1 MWPSSTCCLSGTQEA
16 RMARV
21 SIAQARCGLLPLVH
35 DGGEQEKS
43 GRFNRSSAMWPSST
57 PGGRV
62 ARTVHGQFQSL
73 KRDVAFFHAGSTIRG
88 PGISKCF
95 NRSSAMW
102 PSSTATSSCFLRKR
116 RRVSIAQARC
126 GLLPHQYHD
135 AAQDGQLGGFNRSSA
150 MWPSSTLSMLN
161 VETITVGF
169 QSLKRDVA
177 FFHMWCTNL
186 N

>member
-1 MWPSSTCCLSGTQEA
+1 MDPFGAHAVPQFQSLKRDVAFFHLQKRANA
-16 RMARV
+16 RYRERV
-21 SIAQARCGLLPLVH
+21 SIAQARCGLLPLAVYQGH
-35 DGGEQEKS
+35 KKLE
-43 GRFNRSSAMWPSST
+43 W
-57 PGGRV
+57 RV
-62 ARTVHGQFQSL
+62 FQSL

-169 QSLKRDVA
+169 QSLK
-177 FFHMWCTNL
+177 
-186 N
+186 

>member
-62 ARTVHGQFQSL
+62 ARRDHGRFQSL
-73 KRDVAFFHAGSTIRG
+73 KRDVAFFHPLDVERG
-88 PGISKCF
+88 DNHS
-95 NRSSAMW
+95 
-102 PSSTATSSCFLRKR
+102 
-116 RRVSIAQARC
+116 RVSIAQARC
-126 GLLPHQYHD
+126 GLLPHVVYKPELAEHEMVSI
-135 AAQDGQLGGFNRSSA
+135 AQARGGLLPPGFRGELSYVRLVSIAQARCGLLPRGLRSHVRS
-150 MWPSSTLSMLN
+150 
-161 VETITVGF
+161 
-169 QSLKRDVA
+169 
-177 FFHMWCTNL
+177 
-186 N
+186 